1 MYLWGVDMKVKESKQ
16 GVSVRA
22 KSTIKLKTDGGCNVD
37 LSIKGGN
44 DLVDGVNSALR
55 FAGIKKKVILV
66 DLD

>member
-1 MYLWGVDMKVKESKQ
+1 MYLWGVDMSIKESKQ

-22 KSTIKLKTDGGCNVD
+22 KSTIKIKSINGGNID

-44 DLVDGVNSALR
+44 DLVDGINSALS
-55 FAGIKKKVILV
+55 FAGIKKKVVLV